1 MKEET
6 RSEPHV
12 VPEELAAYLEA
23 ALSAKDQ
30 ARIEEHLA
38 ACDECREEAVESFR
52 TLRSGRR
59 ALPRRWL
66 GMTLS
71 AAAVLALVVGGTAI
85 VQLTRTDTLRF
96 RSDPSGLGP
105 EQVAN
110 IQIVRPA
117 DGSTV
122 SRDSVVFAWRVES
135 VGTFYRFTLMD
146 EAGDVLWRTSTSDT
160 VVTPGSEVSL
170 RPGVEYYWIVDAL
183 LAGGRTATTGVRSFR
198 IGGAP

>member
-6 RSEPHV
+6 MSEPHV

-23 ALSAKDQ
+23 ALPARDQ

-38 ACDECREEAVESFR
+38 ACDECREEAVAAFR
-52 TLRSGRR
+52 TLRSRRR
-59 ALPRRWL
+59 ALPRGWL
-66 GMTLS
+66 GVTLS

-96 RSDPSGLGP
+96 RSDPRGLGP

-117 DGSTV
+117 DAGTV
-122 SRDSVVFAWRVES
+122 SRDSLVFVWRAQS
-135 VGTFYRFTLMD
+135 ADTFYRFTLTD
-146 EAGDVLWRTSTSDT
+146 EAGDVLWQTSTSDT
-160 VVTPGSEVSL
+160 VVTPGADVSL
-170 RPGVEYYWIVDAL
+170 GPGVDYFWIVDAL
-183 LAGGRTATTGVRSFR
+183 LAGGRTATTGARSFR